1 MLPVFTGCCFNSTM
15 TYVTGYG
22 YGTIANVLCC
32 LCSLGAVLIL
42 PCTSKTVYRILM
54 AVFVGLGVSTLASDS
69 LLHLLPMVSFI
80 LTIFLKIVQKQF
92 QRQKIEN

>member
-1 MLPVFTGCCFNSTM
+1 MLPVFTGCCFHSTM

-69 LLHLLPMVSFI
+69 LLHLLPMVSVI
-80 LTIFLKIVQKQF
+80 L
-92 QRQKIEN
+92 IEDLT